1 MFAFAAGEK
10 HINELEPETR
20 TVIWKEKTGCMLF
33 RRRPGHEVKK
43 NGLAYK
49 NSGGSLTGAQYGCRE
64 GIKLRTGAQAA
75 GTVRKEPAGGGKEK
89 SLPRKFFEQ
98 FSDFMVIV
106 LLFAA
111 GISFLQAFG
120 AATGTW
126 LTRLLFADCYCKCN
140 YRGCTGKQGGTRN
153 RRAEKAVCPER

>member
-1 MFAFAAGEK
+1 
-10 HINELEPETR
+10 
-20 TVIWKEKTGCMLF
+20 MLF

-89 SLPRKFFEQ
+89 KPSTQIFRAIFRFYGNRPAVRSGYFVFYKHLER
-98 FSDFMVIV
+98 
-106 LLFAA
+106 
-111 GISFLQAFG
+111 
-120 AATGTW
+120 
-126 LTRLLFADCYCKCN
+126 R
-140 YRGCTGKQGGTRN
+140 RGHG
-153 RRAEKAVCPER
+153 